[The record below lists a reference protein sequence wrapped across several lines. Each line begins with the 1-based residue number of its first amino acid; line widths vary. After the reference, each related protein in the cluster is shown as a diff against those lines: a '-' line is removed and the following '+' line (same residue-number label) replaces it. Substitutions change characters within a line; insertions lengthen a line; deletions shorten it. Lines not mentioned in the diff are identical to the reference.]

1 MSLCLTLR
9 RGEMAGHFN
18 FRWAEKPVSSGL
30 WGGFLGQ
37 SPESQWGALSSYW
50 HPLPSVV
57 DWMEMGAGFWVAWLP
72 RKHSQHSSQKTTL
85 QRAGCAAKSQA
96 PSWSYIHPHMGKNFL
111 ASFTRTKSTLI
122 FFFKSGIEE
131 KGGREGKWKE
141 REGGRA
147 MGSMWVNQTLTPWPG
162 RQRHSLLPCSLT
174 VLKNSRE
181 GDNTPGKWSV

>member
-1 MSLCLTLR
+1 MSWKASLLWSLGWLSRAVSRITVGCSFILLTPSPFCGRLNGN
-9 RGEMAGHFN
+9 RG
-18 FRWAEKPVSSGL
+18 WL
-30 WGGFLGQ
+30 
-37 SPESQWGALSSYW
+37 LS
-50 HPLPSVV
+50 
-57 DWMEMGAGFWVAWLP
+57 
-72 RKHSQHSSQKTTL
+72 R
-85 QRAGCAAKSQA
+85 
-96 PSWSYIHPHMGKNFL
+96 L
-111 ASFTRTKSTLI
+111 ASQETFPAFFTKRLFKEQDVQLNLRLRPGVTSTHTWGKTFLPASHVQKAHWF

-147 MGSMWVNQTLTPWPG
+147 MGSMWGNQMPTPWSG